1 MEEEV
6 VVHGKLFII
15 LIINLIILAVIK
27 STTTIRTIIFTVPI
41 KIQEIQIFIII
52 TIIIKILII
61 IKWNITMVF
70 HL

>member
-1 MEEEV
+1 MEMV
-6 VVHGKLFII
+6 VEMHGKLFII

-52 TIIIKILII
+52 IRILII
-61 IKWNITMVF
+61 TNIKNIIITIKI
-70 HL
+70 